1 MPIYCMENDF
11 AIQQGTLAAHGAEM
25 MIEALCKARRHDIME
40 GNPKRITKETILA
53 GKRIVLN
60 DVLGDAAEALYC
72 HSDGANDVPL
82 MLARLWIDYLSEI
95 YGRAEMSEEGRRL
108 VMASQLEAFRMIQEA
123 TELMPKIFRNWKPW
137 DSPEWDDE
145 EEGDGIHRIEL
156 IEER

>member
-25 MIEALCKARRHDIME
+25 MIEALCRARRHDIME
-40 GNPKRITKETILA
+40 GNPERITKETILA

-82 MLARLWIDYLSEI
+82 LLARLWAGYLEEI
-95 YGRAEMSEEGRRL
+95 TGRAEMSKEGRAN
-108 VMASQLEAFRMIQEA
+108 VMAAQIEALRMIEERTLSLQ
-123 TELMPKIFRNWKPW
+123 KIFREWKPW
-137 DSPEWDDE
+137 DAEDDE
-145 EEGDGIHRIEL
+145 EDIVHRIEW